1 MPRNINPVDGDN
13 ALATRVKLWGSL
25 LLFTQVFYK
34 LRTGR
39 EFSVS
44 QPICREPHVIT
55 LCRALTQTLRNEIP
69 HLLINIPP
77 RYGKTELLI
86 HFVAWSLSR
95 YPDSQFLYI
104 SYSHALAK
112 KQTQTIRQIL
122 SLPHYKKLFATKI
135 SATSSAKDNFETT
148 QGGCVFA
155 AGSGGT
161 ITGRGAGLQNV
172 DRFSGAVIIDDIHKP
187 DEVTSD
193 VMREGVIDW
202 YYNTL
207 QSRVNA
213 PGKTPIIFIG
223 QRLHEADLA
232 SHLIKTQGWETLILP
247 ALDSAGN
254 ALNPLM
260 HNAKQLLKLQ
270 IERPYEFAAQY
281 QQDPQPAGGGIFKPE
296 WFYLLDEEP
305 EFLATFI
312 TVDTA
317 ETDKTYNDATVF
329 SFWGLYWINDH
340 HVKTNQLGLHW
351 IDCVELHIEPKD
363 LETELRHFYTQASR
377 HPVKPSVI
385 AIEKKS
391 TGVMLVSL
399 LKSWRGIEIREI
411 ERTAK
416 SGSKITR
423 YLEIQ
428 PVIASQRVSL
438 PRYGKHT
445 QHCLEHCKKITANNT
460 HRFDDIADTLYDAV
474 KLGLI
479 DQSILFQQQQHHK
492 TNKVIS
498 ELAQHFQHV
507 NRLREERLW

>member
-1 MPRNINPVDGDN
+1 MLRTIDN
-13 ALATRVKLWGSL
+13 KDSLITKATLWGSL
-25 LLFTQVFYK
+25 LLFTKVFYQ

-39 EFSVS
+39 KFSVS
-44 QPICREPHVIT
+44 QPTCREPHVIT
-55 LCRALTQTLRNEIP
+55 LCRALTQTLEGEMP
-69 HLLINIPP
+69 LLLINIPP

-86 HFVAWSLSR
+86 HFVAWCLSR
-95 YPDSQFLYI
+95 YPDSQFLYV
-104 SYSHALAK
+104 SYSHSLAK
-112 KQTQTIRQIL
+112 KQTQTIRQIMT
-122 SLPHYKKLFATKI
+122 LPQYKKLFGVHL
-135 SATSSAKDNFETT
+135 SDVSSAKDNFETT

-172 DRFSGAVIIDDIHKP
+172 DRFSGAIIIDDIHKP

-223 QRLHEADLA
+223 QRLHEADLP
-232 SHLIKTQGWETLILP
+232 SHFIQTQSWETLILP

-260 HNAKQLLKLQ
+260 HNEKQLLKFQ
-270 IERPYEFAAQY
+270 AERPYEFAAQY
-281 QQDPQPAGGGIFKPE
+281 QQDPQPTGGGIFKPE

-305 EFLATFI
+305 DFLATFI

-329 SFWGLYWINDH
+329 SFWGLYHIKNETAETDI
-340 HVKTNQLGLHW
+340 LGLHW

-363 LETELRHFYTQASR
+363 LENELRHFYTIANR
-377 HPVKPSVI
+377 HKVKPNCI

-391 TGVMLVSL
+391 TGVTLLSF
-399 LKSWRGIEIREI
+399 LKSWRGIEVREI
-411 ERTAK
+411 ERSVK
-416 SGSKITR
+416 SGNKITR

-428 PVIASQRVSL
+428 PIIANQRVSL
-438 PRYGKHT
+438 PRNGKHT
-445 QHCLEHCKKITANNT
+445 EACITHCKKITANNT
-460 HRFDDIADTLYDAV
+460 HRFDDIADTLYDGI

-479 DQSILFQQQQHHK
+479 EQSILFSRRHHDD
-492 TNKVIS
+492 
-498 ELAQHFQHV
+498 V
-507 NRLREERLW
+507 NRVVSTLADRFQQLNQLREERLW

>member
-1 MPRNINPVDGDN
+1 MVKNIENVQSTLLTK
-13 ALATRVKLWGSL
+13 AKLWGSL

-39 EFSVS
+39 EFSIS
-44 QPICREPHVIT
+44 QPTCREPHVMT
-55 LCRALTQTLRNEIP
+55 LCRALTQTLRGETP
-69 HLLINIPP
+69 LLLINIPP

-95 YPDSQFLYI
+95 YPDSQFIYV
-104 SYSHALAK
+104 SYSHSLAK
-112 KQTQTIRQIL
+112 KQTQTIRQIMT
-122 SLPHYKKLFATKI
+122 LPQYKKLFGVHL
-135 SATSSAKDNFETT
+135 SDVSSAKDNFETT

-172 DRFSGAVIIDDIHKP
+172 DRFSGAIIIDDIHKP

-193 VMREGVIDW
+193 VMRDGVIDW

-223 QRLHEADLA
+223 QRLHEADLP
-232 SHLIKTQGWETLILP
+232 SHLIKAQSWETLVLP

-260 HNAKQLLKLQ
+260 HNEKQLFKLQ

-312 TVDTA
+312 TIDTA

-329 SFWGLYWINDH
+329 SFWGLYHIKNESAETE
-340 HVKTNQLGLHW
+340 VLGLHW

-363 LETELRHFYTQASR
+363 LESELRHFYTLASR
-377 HPVKPSVI
+377 HQVKPSVI

-391 TGVMLVSL
+391 TGVMLLSL

-411 ERTAK
+411 QRTVQ

-423 YLEIQ
+423 FLEIQ
-428 PVIASQRVSL
+428 PIIASQRVSL
-438 PRYGKHT
+438 PRLGKHT
-445 QHCLEHCKKITANNT
+445 EACITHCKKITANNT
-460 HRFDDIADTLYDAV
+460 HRFDDIADTLYDGI

-479 DQSILFQQQQHHK
+479 EQSILFQQRHEVNHVVS
-492 TNKVIS
+492 T
-498 ELAQHFQHV
+498 LANHFQKI
-507 NRLREERLW
+507 NQLREERLW